1 MRERKKA
8 HHISEYANSCVYGL
22 RQRNGRAQP
31 YAVNIQFPFFPLE
44 FLLILLCCFALF
56 YHSVSMCVRLNER
69 DRRTKCEW
77 VNVFFI
83 YLKILILHRGKFSPI
98 LCELMVAS
106 HWCLLLTVVIPS
118 AQIQKQRK
126 QLYCS
131 KQNHIAVLD
140 EKQFNVYQQQIEK
153 KKLEKKKNFKRKKTH
168 TEKKPP
174 ANVSKN

>member
-1 MRERKKA
+1 MLTAVCTTGSGREMDVPNLTLSIYSFRFF
-8 HHISEYANSCVYGL
+8 HLNFCLYFFVVLLFFITRCQCVCISTKETHA
-22 RQRNGRAQP
+22 
-31 YAVNIQFPFFPLE
+31 
-44 FLLILLCCFALF
+44 
-56 YHSVSMCVRLNER
+56 HSVS
-69 DRRTKCEW
+69 EW
-77 VNVFFI
+77 VSERIFFI

-140 EKQFNVYQQQIEK
+140 HSNDEKQFNVYQQQIEK
-153 KKLEKKKNFKRKKTH
+153 KIGEKKRI
-168 TEKKPP
+168 
-174 ANVSKN
+174 